1 MESFIILSTI
11 WYKML
16 TRCYLLHTYS
26 SRFRELEKSCQITYF
41 FYQHILLGPLNYD
54 SQGFSSETHVLGSWV
69 ENKIT
74 HHWLWWDNLPWVVMM
89 SWDMSPIDEVEDL
102 GLKPIMWCRENVD
115 QKFASRNWATG
126 LIHLVE

>member
-1 MESFIILSTI
+1 MLPFAHLFVKVQGFGEVMPNNMFLLSTLKHGI
-11 WYKML
+11 
-16 TRCYLLHTYS
+16 LLN
-26 SRFRELEKSCQITYF
+26 
-41 FYQHILLGPLNYD
+41 ILLGPLNYD

-115 QKFASRNWATG
+115 RKFASRNWATG